1 MDCEL
6 ANGVRAKQ
14 EQLRNEVLGFVF
26 RSFPLRGFLPKREVP
41 LAKTADNR
49 YYVEERFVVRTPK
62 ATPMHKFDTFMTGFA
77 MVFTGIA
84 GSLVMFG
91 EAIGQSFANSSST
104 SPSGEPPQRTE
115 IDYFDG
121 FKKDRE
127 ALAFD
132 WGKIGGDFRRAID
145 QYVETHEGKTNP
157 VI

>member
-1 MDCEL
+1 M
-6 ANGVRAKQ
+6 R
-14 EQLRNEVLGFVF
+14 
-26 RSFPLRGFLPKREVP
+26 
-41 LAKTADNR
+41 
-49 YYVEERFVVRTPK
+49 
-62 ATPMHKFDTFMTGFA
+62 KFDTFMTGFA
-77 MVFTGIA
+77 LVFTGIA

-91 EAIGQSFANSSST
+91 EAIGRSFA
-104 SPSGEPPQRTE
+104 SPSGANPSGNPSNRPE